1 MAQPGLSYKEIADA
15 IASFLEIS
23 LHTILCIRQIYP
35 PTTFTRRRAHGVPVY
50 QSRHPTVRSYI
61 SQVIAS
67 VGKEINEGRL
77 KRMTVVIKSVLT
89 GLPVERMIFDI
100 GYLSGLDGR
109 KDIGLT
115 GAPNADELG
124 LMLRGFLIKLSSLD
138 GQLLD
143 NNEECTFAIII
154 ETNDDLAPSSNT
166 TEDTGPWVPALVKDT
181 LRPSQKEDAECPEKH
196 EPLLSVKA
204 IETGVIDM
212 RLLVQECV
220 AKTGVEQLRPSV

>member
-1 MAQPGLSYKEIADA
+1 MAQPGLSYKV
-15 IASFLEIS
+15 EIS

-50 QSRHPTVRSYI
+50 QSRHPTVRTYI

-67 VGKEINEGRL
+67 VGKEIHEGRL

-143 NNEECTFAIII
+143 NNGTYAYYIAPRDLDANFRIEECTFAIII

-166 TEDTGPWVPALVKDT
+166 TEDTGPWVPALAKDT

-204 IETGVIDM
+204 IETGVIDVC
-212 RLLVQECV
+212 LSSL
-220 AKTGVEQLRPSV
+220 T

>member
-61 SQVIAS
+61 SQVIAN
-67 VGKEINEGRL
+67 VGQEINEGRL

-109 KDIGLT
+109 KDVGLT

-143 NNEECTFAIII
+143 NNEECTFAVII
-154 ETNDDLAPSSNT
+154 ETNDDLAPSSNST
-166 TEDTGPWVPALVKDT
+166 DETGPWVPALAKDT

-220 AKTGVEQLRPSV
+220 AKTGVERLQPS

>member
-1 MAQPGLSYKEIADA
+1 MTPCSKV
-15 IASFLEIS
+15 EIS

-35 PTTFTRRRAHGVPVY
+35 PTTFTRRCAHGVPVY

-100 GYLSGLDGR
+100 GYLSGLNGR

-166 TEDTGPWVPALVKDT
+166 TEDTGPWVPALAKDT
-181 LRPSQKEDAECPEKH
+181 LRPSQKEDTECPEKH

-204 IETGVIDM
+204 IETGVIDVC
-212 RLLVQECV
+212 LSSP
-220 AKTGVEQLRPSV
+220 T